1 MNGEP
6 TCDKRFGNLNA
17 SQCAM
22 QEAREKRYD
31 EKKKEREREKKRYD
45 EEEDYKRKVREKCVR
60 A

>member
-31 EKKKEREREKKRYD
+31 EKKKKKEREREK
-45 EEEDYKRKVREKCVR
+45 EI
-60 A
+60 

>member
-31 EKKKEREREKKRYD
+31 EKKRERERRRD
-45 EEEDYKRKVREKCVR
+45 MMRRRTTRERCER
-60 A
+60 NA

>member
-31 EKKKEREREKKRYD
+31 EKKKRERERRRD
-45 EEEDYKRKVREKCVR
+45 MMRRRTTRERCER
-60 A
+60 NA